1 MRQVRSES
9 KLKVLFVVGT
19 LDIGGTERQLVKLAG
34 GLDRTRFEP
43 TVCCLS
49 APGPLAESLR
59 SAGVRVESFNFRGI
73 RRVRPVARALPVAV
87 GTLVRLYRW
96 MRAEAPHVVHGM
108 LFHAYVIGTL
118 TARAARVPV
127 VVASRRSLSNFKAGK
142 PHYWVAERIVNRLT
156 DLVIANSEAVRQDVV
171 AHEGL
176 RPEEVTVIFNGL
188 DIEEFSIVPRGELR
202 RELEISESW
211 PVVAVV
217 ANFIHYKGH
226 RYFLEAWATIRERY
240 PRAVALLIGD
250 GPLRKSMEEEAT
262 TRGLNG
268 SVRFLGTRHDVPEL
282 LALSDLLVHPSLE
295 EGFSNALIEAMA
307 AGRPVVA
314 TRVGGNPEAVEDGVT
329 GLLVPARDSAG
340 LAEAVLWLLER
351 PDDMRRFGEEGQR
364 RAEERFSV
372 GRVIQQYEQIYR
384 RLAASRGL

>member
-1 MRQVRSES
+1 M
-9 KLKVLFVVGT
+9 
-19 LDIGGTERQLVKLAG
+19 
-34 GLDRTRFEP
+34 
-43 TVCCLS
+43 
-49 APGPLAESLR
+49 
-59 SAGVRVESFNFRGI
+59 
-73 RRVRPVARALPVAV
+73 RPVARALPAAVAA
-87 GTLVRLYRW
+87 LVRLYRW
-96 MRAEAPHVVHGM
+96 MRAEAPDIVHGM

-142 PHYWVAERIVNRLT
+142 AHYWIAERWVNRLT

-171 AHEGL
+171 AREGL
-176 RPEEVTVIFNGL
+176 RPEEVTVIYNGL
-188 DIEEFSIVPRGELR
+188 EIEEFRIVPRGELR

-226 RYFLEAWATIRERY
+226 GYFLEAWATIRERY

-250 GPLRKSMEEEAT
+250 GRLRASMEKEAT
-262 TRGLNG
+262 TRSLGG

-295 EGFSNALIEAMA
+295 EGFSNAIIEAMA

-340 LAEAVLWLLER
+340 LAEAVLWLLDR
-351 PDDMRRFGEEGQR
+351 PDTLRRFGEEGRR
-364 RAEERFSV
+364 RAEACFSMR
-372 GRVIQQYEQIYR
+372 RVIEQYEEIYR
-384 RLAASRGL
+384 RLAERRIP